1 MKSAG
6 ELILYK
12 DFNGTDEEIFY
23 PMASII
29 ERSRRGG
36 MDAKEERQ
44 KFYECFHR
52 LLEISASHG
61 FQGNL
66 WHNYLTY
73 LLISNEN
80 AYSRA
85 CEIRGNIEGSINEIA
100 LHDFEVFRYF
110 FEFDL
115 EELGRK
121 LGVDCIPVLL
131 HYERFEGNGKVFNSR
146 IRDRICDLSVRL
158 EQTENVSEFKDC
170 VTEFYRDFGVGKLG
184 LHKAFRV
191 EHHENG
197 AGIVPITNIAHV
209 HLDDLVGYELAK
221 KKLVENTEAFVEGRA
236 ANNCLLFGDAGTA
249 ETTPPSEDT
258 NTPENK
264 PEADKELT
272 FAEQVVELVNQ
283 ERTKAGLS
291 AVTLDQNIAS
301 AALVRAKEIETSF
314 SHTRP
319 NGSKFSTA
327 LTEQGVTFKGAGEN
341 IAWGQKSP
349 EAVIQAWMN
358 SEGHRANILNKN
370 FTKIGVGYYQN
381 AAGRNFWTQLFTY

>member
-1 MKSAG
+1 MKKVTVCAMIAAMTVTGAAALPVQAATNAGNSANC
-6 ELILYK
+6 
-12 DFNGTDEEIFY
+12 NGKGYYVFT
-23 PMASII
+23 
-29 ERSRRGG
+29 GG
-36 MDAKEERQ
+36 KV
-44 KFYECFHR
+44 
-52 LLEISASHG
+52 S
-61 FQGNL
+61 
-66 WHNYLTY
+66 
-73 LLISNEN
+73 
-80 AYSRA
+80 
-85 CEIRGNIEGSINEIA
+85 
-100 LHDFEVFRYF
+100 
-110 FEFDL
+110 DL
-115 EELGRK
+115 ENIKSRLDELCGQ
-121 LGVDCIPVLL
+121 LN
-131 HYERFEGNGKVFNSR
+131 GNTTTITFPGCN
-146 IRDRICDLSVRL
+146 LP
-158 EQTENVSEFKDC
+158 ENKPETTPPSED
-170 VTEFYRDFGVGKLG
+170 
-184 LHKAFRV
+184 
-191 EHHENG
+191 
-197 AGIVPITNIAHV
+197 TNTP
-209 HLDDLVGYELAK
+209 ESK
-221 KKLVENTEAFVEGRA
+221 P
-236 ANNCLLFGDAGTA
+236 

-264 PEADKELT
+264 PEAGKELT

>member
-1 MKSAG
+1 MKKVTVCAMIAAMTVTGAAALPVQAATNAGNSANC
-6 ELILYK
+6 
-12 DFNGTDEEIFY
+12 NGKGYYVFT
-23 PMASII
+23 
-29 ERSRRGG
+29 GG
-36 MDAKEERQ
+36 KV
-44 KFYECFHR
+44 
-52 LLEISASHG
+52 S
-61 FQGNL
+61 
-66 WHNYLTY
+66 
-73 LLISNEN
+73 
-80 AYSRA
+80 
-85 CEIRGNIEGSINEIA
+85 
-100 LHDFEVFRYF
+100 
-110 FEFDL
+110 DL
-115 EELGRK
+115 ENIKSRLDELCGQ
-121 LGVDCIPVLL
+121 LN
-131 HYERFEGNGKVFNSR
+131 GNTTTITFPGCN
-146 IRDRICDLSVRL
+146 LP
-158 EQTENVSEFKDC
+158 ENKPETTPPSED
-170 VTEFYRDFGVGKLG
+170 
-184 LHKAFRV
+184 
-191 EHHENG
+191 
-197 AGIVPITNIAHV
+197 TNTP
-209 HLDDLVGYELAK
+209 ESK
-221 KKLVENTEAFVEGRA
+221 P
-236 ANNCLLFGDAGTA
+236 

-381 AAGRNFWTQLFTY
+381 AAGRNFWTQLFLSLIHI

>member
-1 MKSAG
+1 MKKVTVCAMIAAMTVTGAAALPVQAATNAGNSANC
-6 ELILYK
+6 
-12 DFNGTDEEIFY
+12 NGKGYNVFT
-23 PMASII
+23 
-29 ERSRRGG
+29 GG
-36 MDAKEERQ
+36 KV
-44 KFYECFHR
+44 
-52 LLEISASHG
+52 S
-61 FQGNL
+61 
-66 WHNYLTY
+66 
-73 LLISNEN
+73 
-80 AYSRA
+80 
-85 CEIRGNIEGSINEIA
+85 
-100 LHDFEVFRYF
+100 
-110 FEFDL
+110 DL
-115 EELGRK
+115 ENIKSRLDELCGQ
-121 LGVDCIPVLL
+121 LN
-131 HYERFEGNGKVFNSR
+131 GNTTTITFPGCN
-146 IRDRICDLSVRL
+146 LP
-158 EQTENVSEFKDC
+158 ENKPETTPPSED
-170 VTEFYRDFGVGKLG
+170 
-184 LHKAFRV
+184 
-191 EHHENG
+191 
-197 AGIVPITNIAHV
+197 TNTP
-209 HLDDLVGYELAK
+209 ESK
-221 KKLVENTEAFVEGRA
+221 P
-236 ANNCLLFGDAGTA
+236 

>member
-1 MKSAG
+1 MKKVTVCAMIAAMTVTGAAALPVQAATNAGNSANC
-6 ELILYK
+6 
-12 DFNGTDEEIFY
+12 NGKGYYVFT
-23 PMASII
+23 
-29 ERSRRGG
+29 GG
-36 MDAKEERQ
+36 KV
-44 KFYECFHR
+44 
-52 LLEISASHG
+52 S
-61 FQGNL
+61 
-66 WHNYLTY
+66 
-73 LLISNEN
+73 
-80 AYSRA
+80 
-85 CEIRGNIEGSINEIA
+85 
-100 LHDFEVFRYF
+100 
-110 FEFDL
+110 DL
-115 EELGRK
+115 ENIKSRLDELCGQ
-121 LGVDCIPVLL
+121 LN
-131 HYERFEGNGKVFNSR
+131 GNTTTITFPGCN
-146 IRDRICDLSVRL
+146 LP
-158 EQTENVSEFKDC
+158 ENKPETTPPSED
-170 VTEFYRDFGVGKLG
+170 
-184 LHKAFRV
+184 
-191 EHHENG
+191 
-197 AGIVPITNIAHV
+197 TNTP
-209 HLDDLVGYELAK
+209 ESK
-221 KKLVENTEAFVEGRA
+221 P
-236 ANNCLLFGDAGTA
+236 

-341 IAWGQKSP
+341 IAWGQKFP

>member
-1 MKSAG
+1 MKKVTVCAMIAAMTVTGAAALPVQAATNAGNSAHC
-6 ELILYK
+6 
-12 DFNGTDEEIFY
+12 NGKGYYVFT
-23 PMASII
+23 
-29 ERSRRGG
+29 GG
-36 MDAKEERQ
+36 KV
-44 KFYECFHR
+44 
-52 LLEISASHG
+52 S
-61 FQGNL
+61 
-66 WHNYLTY
+66 
-73 LLISNEN
+73 
-80 AYSRA
+80 
-85 CEIRGNIEGSINEIA
+85 
-100 LHDFEVFRYF
+100 
-110 FEFDL
+110 DL
-115 EELGRK
+115 ENIKNRLDELCGQ
-121 LGVDCIPVLL
+121 LN
-131 HYERFEGNGKVFNSR
+131 GNTTTITFPGCN
-146 IRDRICDLSVRL
+146 LP
-158 EQTENVSEFKDC
+158 ENKPETTPPSED
-170 VTEFYRDFGVGKLG
+170 
-184 LHKAFRV
+184 
-191 EHHENG
+191 
-197 AGIVPITNIAHV
+197 TNTP
-209 HLDDLVGYELAK
+209 ESK
-221 KKLVENTEAFVEGRA
+221 P
-236 ANNCLLFGDAGTA
+236 

-283 ERTKAGLS
+283 ERTKAGLN

-349 EAVIQAWMN
+349 EAVMQAWMN

>member
-1 MKSAG
+1 MKKVTVCAMIAAMTVASAAALPVQAATNAG
-6 ELILYK
+6 NSANC
-12 DFNGTDEEIFY
+12 NGKGYYVFT
-23 PMASII
+23 
-29 ERSRRGG
+29 GG
-36 MDAKEERQ
+36 KV
-44 KFYECFHR
+44 
-52 LLEISASHG
+52 S
-61 FQGNL
+61 
-66 WHNYLTY
+66 
-73 LLISNEN
+73 
-80 AYSRA
+80 
-85 CEIRGNIEGSINEIA
+85 
-100 LHDFEVFRYF
+100 
-110 FEFDL
+110 DL
-115 EELGRK
+115 ENIKSRLDELCGQ
-121 LGVDCIPVLL
+121 LN
-131 HYERFEGNGKVFNSR
+131 GNTTTITFPGCN
-146 IRDRICDLSVRL
+146 LP
-158 EQTENVSEFKDC
+158 ENKPETTPPSED
-170 VTEFYRDFGVGKLG
+170 TNTP
-184 LHKAFRV
+184 
-191 EHHENG
+191 ENK
-197 AGIVPITNIAHV
+197 P
-209 HLDDLVGYELAK
+209 
-221 KKLVENTEAFVEGRA
+221 
-236 ANNCLLFGDAGTA
+236 

-272 FAEQVVELVNQ
+272 FAEQVVELLNQ

-349 EAVIQAWMN
+349 EAVMQAWMN

>member
-1 MKSAG
+1 MKKVTVCAMIAAMTVTGAAALPVQAATNAGNSANC
-6 ELILYK
+6 
-12 DFNGTDEEIFY
+12 NGKGYYVFT
-23 PMASII
+23 
-29 ERSRRGG
+29 GG
-36 MDAKEERQ
+36 KV
-44 KFYECFHR
+44 
-52 LLEISASHG
+52 S
-61 FQGNL
+61 
-66 WHNYLTY
+66 
-73 LLISNEN
+73 
-80 AYSRA
+80 
-85 CEIRGNIEGSINEIA
+85 
-100 LHDFEVFRYF
+100 
-110 FEFDL
+110 DL
-115 EELGRK
+115 ESIKSRLDELCGQ
-121 LGVDCIPVLL
+121 LN
-131 HYERFEGNGKVFNSR
+131 GNTATITFPGCN
-146 IRDRICDLSVRL
+146 LP
-158 EQTENVSEFKDC
+158 ENK
-170 VTEFYRDFGVGKLG
+170 
-184 LHKAFRV
+184 
-191 EHHENG
+191 
-197 AGIVPITNIAHV
+197 P
-209 HLDDLVGYELAK
+209 
-221 KKLVENTEAFVEGRA
+221 
-236 ANNCLLFGDAGTA
+236 

-283 ERTKAGLS
+283 ERTKAGLN

-349 EAVIQAWMN
+349 EAVMQAWMN

>member
-1 MKSAG
+1 MKKVTVCAMIAAMTVTGAAALPVQAATNAGNSANC
-6 ELILYK
+6 
-12 DFNGTDEEIFY
+12 NGKGYYVFT
-23 PMASII
+23 
-29 ERSRRGG
+29 GG
-36 MDAKEERQ
+36 KV
-44 KFYECFHR
+44 
-52 LLEISASHG
+52 S
-61 FQGNL
+61 
-66 WHNYLTY
+66 
-73 LLISNEN
+73 
-80 AYSRA
+80 
-85 CEIRGNIEGSINEIA
+85 
-100 LHDFEVFRYF
+100 
-110 FEFDL
+110 DL
-115 EELGRK
+115 ENIKSRLDELCGQ
-121 LGVDCIPVLL
+121 LN
-131 HYERFEGNGKVFNSR
+131 GNTTTITFPGCN
-146 IRDRICDLSVRL
+146 LP
-158 EQTENVSEFKDC
+158 ENKPETTPPSED
-170 VTEFYRDFGVGKLG
+170 
-184 LHKAFRV
+184 
-191 EHHENG
+191 
-197 AGIVPITNIAHV
+197 TNTP
-209 HLDDLVGYELAK
+209 ESK
-221 KKLVENTEAFVEGRA
+221 P
-236 ANNCLLFGDAGTA
+236 

-370 FTKIGVGYYQN
+370 FTKIGVGIIRMLPDVTSGHSYLPT
-381 AAGRNFWTQLFTY
+381 NFLRKI

>member
-1 MKSAG
+1 MCNDSSDDSNRCSGTSGTGATNAGNSANC
-6 ELILYK
+6 
-12 DFNGTDEEIFY
+12 NGKGYYVFT
-23 PMASII
+23 
-29 ERSRRGG
+29 GG
-36 MDAKEERQ
+36 KV
-44 KFYECFHR
+44 
-52 LLEISASHG
+52 S
-61 FQGNL
+61 
-66 WHNYLTY
+66 
-73 LLISNEN
+73 
-80 AYSRA
+80 
-85 CEIRGNIEGSINEIA
+85 
-100 LHDFEVFRYF
+100 
-110 FEFDL
+110 DL
-115 EELGRK
+115 ENIKNRLDELCGQ
-121 LGVDCIPVLL
+121 LN
-131 HYERFEGNGKVFNSR
+131 GNTTTITFPGCN
-146 IRDRICDLSVRL
+146 LP
-158 EQTENVSEFKDC
+158 ENKPETTPPSED
-170 VTEFYRDFGVGKLG
+170 
-184 LHKAFRV
+184 
-191 EHHENG
+191 
-197 AGIVPITNIAHV
+197 TNTP
-209 HLDDLVGYELAK
+209 ESK
-221 KKLVENTEAFVEGRA
+221 P
-236 ANNCLLFGDAGTA
+236 

-283 ERTKAGLS
+283 ERTKAGLN

-349 EAVIQAWMN
+349 EAVMQAWMN

>member
-1 MKSAG
+1 MKKVTVCAMIAAMTVTGAAALPVQAATNAGNSANC
-6 ELILYK
+6 
-12 DFNGTDEEIFY
+12 NGKGYYVFT
-23 PMASII
+23 
-29 ERSRRGG
+29 GG
-36 MDAKEERQ
+36 KV
-44 KFYECFHR
+44 
-52 LLEISASHG
+52 S
-61 FQGNL
+61 
-66 WHNYLTY
+66 
-73 LLISNEN
+73 
-80 AYSRA
+80 
-85 CEIRGNIEGSINEIA
+85 
-100 LHDFEVFRYF
+100 
-110 FEFDL
+110 DL
-115 EELGRK
+115 ENIKSRLDELCGQ
-121 LGVDCIPVLL
+121 LN
-131 HYERFEGNGKVFNSR
+131 GNTTTITFPGCN
-146 IRDRICDLSVRL
+146 LP
-158 EQTENVSEFKDC
+158 ENKPETTPPSED
-170 VTEFYRDFGVGKLG
+170 
-184 LHKAFRV
+184 
-191 EHHENG
+191 
-197 AGIVPITNIAHV
+197 TNTP
-209 HLDDLVGYELAK
+209 ESK
-221 KKLVENTEAFVEGRA
+221 P
-236 ANNCLLFGDAGTA
+236 

-291 AVTLDQNIAS
+291 AVTLDHTIAS